1 MARNNE
7 INVSALQLT
16 DKLRNKPRLGGPR
29 KLQFCPT
36 LECSKLL
43 SDISVEAHLAECPYK
58 EFVCP
63 TNTIFNGCP
72 WKGNIGNIMI
82 HFDCQHKEFRQTQVN
97 EESILHIGQNYRIMQ
112 LISKGQFQFLLYIN
126 VSQSS
131 NQIQIAV
138 QMLETKITA
147 SQWTFKIRIYG
158 KNEGLSRFVEYI
170 DTCYSIDETLDNS
183 CLENKST
190 IISLDYAKT
199 FANEDVIPYKLYLSN
214 AMDNNNKSF
223 KDNKSFQGTSRSPRP
238 LLVTLVISNCYT
250 SLIL

>member
-1 MARNNE
+1 M
-7 INVSALQLT
+7 SS
-16 DKLRNKPRLGGPR
+16 RLAPG
-29 KLQFCPT
+29 KFCP
-36 LECSKLL
+36 LGCRKVLRDNSL
-43 SDISVEAHLAECPYK
+43 EAHLAECPYK

-72 WKGNIGNIMI
+72 WKGNIGNIMS
-82 HFDCQHKEFRQTQVN
+82 HFDYQHKEFRQTQVN
-97 EESILHIGQNYRIMQ
+97 KESILHIGQNYRIMQ
-112 LISKGQFQFLLYIN
+112 LISRGQFQFLLYIN

-138 QMLETKITA
+138 QMLETEITA
-147 SQWTFKIRIYG
+147 SKWTFKIRIYG
-158 KNEGLSRFVEYI
+158 KNEGRRFVEYI

-199 FANEDVIPYKLYLSN
+199 FANEDVIPYKLYLSYE
-214 AMDNNNKSF
+214 MDNKEKTF

-238 LLVTLVISNCYT
+238 LGSLTGLGVKSRICNLSNK
-250 SLIL
+250 